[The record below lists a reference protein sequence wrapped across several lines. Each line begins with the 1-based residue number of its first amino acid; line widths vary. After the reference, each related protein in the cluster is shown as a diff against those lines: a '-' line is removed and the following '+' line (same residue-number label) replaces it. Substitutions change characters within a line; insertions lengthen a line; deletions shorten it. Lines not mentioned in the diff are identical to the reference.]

1 MPRKL
6 EFDRDAAIEAAAE
19 TFWEKGYGAT
29 SLDDL
34 TERLGIGRASLY
46 NAFGDKRALLLEA
59 LDAYVSDARQSL
71 NEALASHK
79 SGKAALADVLEGVTN
94 CEGRSAQGCMCV
106 NVGVELHG
114 GDTDIQRAIVANIER
129 MEDTFFSLIKRGQGD
144 GSVRKDL
151 DPRESARTVAAL
163 VVGIHSMKR
172 IGVAP
177 TVLKAAARAQLAM
190 L

>member
-6 EFDRDAAIEAAAE
+6 EFDRDAAVEAAAE
-19 TFWEKGYGAT
+19 TFWEKGYVAT

-34 TERLGIGRASLY
+34 TDRLGIGRASLY

-59 LDAYVSDARQSL
+59 LNVYVGDARASL
-71 NEALASHK
+71 NEALASNK
-79 SGKAALADVLEGVTN
+79 PGKAALADVLEGVAS
-94 CEGRSAQGCMCV
+94 CEGQAAQGCMCV
-106 NVGVELHG
+106 NVGVELRG
-114 GDTDIQRAIVANIER
+114 EDVEIQRAIAANIER

-144 GSVRKDL
+144 GSVRADI
-151 DPRESARTVAAL
+151 DPRASARAVAAL

-177 TVLKAAARAQLAM
+177 AVMQAAARAQVAL

>member
-6 EFDRDAAIEAAAE
+6 EFDRDAAVEAAAQ

-34 TERLGIGRASLY
+34 TDRLGIGRASLY

-59 LDAYVSDARQSL
+59 MNSYVSDARQSL

-79 SGKAALADVLEGVTN
+79 PGKAALSDVLEGAAS
-94 CEGRSAQGCMCV
+94 CEGQAAQGCMCV

-114 GDTDIQRAIVANIER
+114 EDEEIQRAIVANIER
-129 MEDTFFSLIKRGQGD
+129 MEDTFFALIKRGQGD
-144 GSVRKDL
+144 GSVRKDI
-151 DPRESARTVAAL
+151 DPRASARTVVTL

-172 IGVAP
+172 IGMAP
-177 TVLKAAARAQLAM
+177 AVLQAAVRAQLAM